1 MATNRQFR
9 ICVKCNSIVS
19 RRSTP
24 IGQRG
29 VPELDGNYGT
39 TTVETRGLPK
49 RDLWLL
55 PLISLATL
63 LVLVIVAEAAAR
75 IAWPEQKTN
84 SCTKPDSALGYRF
97 MPDCTSRMKSAEGP
111 WYTNDYNDCGYRSA
125 QPCTPVPAGTRRIAL
140 IGSSLAEGYLVPYPD
155 TIGARLA
162 QDLTRRCGA
171 PVEVQNLGGMGYF
184 SARRPMLRL
193 EEALTLRPNAV
204 ILVLTPFDLETGI
217 MEEEED
223 LTPAGPVVNHL
234 GVRGRLFIHLKES
247 RAFMMAQH
255 FRFRD
260 MAVYLP
266 LYLNYGDK
274 ADYLRPPFTPPWQE
288 RLRRLDERLGQ
299 LSERAHAAAVPLVIA
314 FVPQEAELV
323 LMTQQAPP
331 PGVHPDALPEAIA
344 AIAARH
350 DVGFVDTSDVLKTQ
364 ANPELLY
371 YQVDGHL
378 SGDGQPLAAQSIARW
393 FGAGLFSTCQAD
405 HSSAPEATP

>member
-1 MATNRQFR
+1 MDGGSPKTTF
-9 ICVKCNSIVS
+9 VKPGL
-19 RRSTP
+19 RR
-24 IGQRG
+24 
-29 VPELDGNYGT
+29 
-39 TTVETRGLPK
+39 

-63 LVLVIVAEAAAR
+63 VVLTVMAEAGTR
-75 IAWPEQKTN
+75 IFWPEQKAN
-84 SCTKPDSALGYRF
+84 SCAKPDSALGYRF
-97 MPDCTSRMKSAEGP
+97 TPDCTSTMKSAEGP
-111 WYTNDYNDCGYRSA
+111 WYTNEYNGCGYRSA
-125 QPCTPVPAGTRRIAL
+125 QPCTPVPAGTRRIAM
-140 IGSSLAEGYLVPYPD
+140 IGSSIAEGYLVPYPD

-184 SARRPMLRL
+184 SGHRPLLRL

-204 ILVLTPFDLETGI
+204 VMVLTPFDLETGI

-223 LTPAGPVVNHL
+223 LNPTGPVVNHL
-234 GVRGRLFIHLKES
+234 GTRARLFITLKES

-299 LSERAHAAAVPLVIA
+299 LSERAHAAGVPLAIA
-314 FVPQEAELV
+314 FVPQEAQLV
-323 LMTQQAPP
+323 LMAQQTPP
-331 PGVHPDALPEAIA
+331 SGVHPDALPEAIS

-350 DVGFVDTSDVLKTQ
+350 DVGFVDTSDVLKTH
-364 ANPELLY
+364 ANPERLY

-393 FGAGLFSTCQAD
+393 FGSGLFSACQAAP
-405 HSSAPEATP
+405 SSAPEATP

>member
-1 MATNRQFR
+1 MDGGSPKTT
-9 ICVKCNSIVS
+9 ISKPGL
-19 RRSTP
+19 RR
-24 IGQRG
+24 
-29 VPELDGNYGT
+29 
-39 TTVETRGLPK
+39 

-63 LVLVIVAEAAAR
+63 VVLAFMAEAGTR
-75 IAWPEQKTN
+75 FVWPEQKTN
-84 SCTKPDSALGYRF
+84 SCAKPDSALGYRF
-97 MPDCTSRMKSAEGP
+97 MPDCSSTMKSAEGP
-111 WYTNDYNDCGYRSA
+111 WYSNDYNECGYRSA
-125 QPCTPVPAGTRRIAL
+125 QPCAPVPAGTRRIAL

-162 QDLTRRCGA
+162 QDLTRRCAA

-184 SARRPMLRL
+184 SARRPLLRL
-193 EEALTLRPNAV
+193 EEALTLRPDAV
-204 ILVLTPFDLETGI
+204 LLVLTPFDLETGI

-234 GVRGRLFIHLKES
+234 GLRGRLFMRLKES

-255 FRFRD
+255 FHFRD

-288 RLRRLDERLGQ
+288 RLRRLDERLT
-299 LSERAHAAAVPLVIA
+299 LWSERAHAAGVPLAIA
-314 FVPQEAELV
+314 LIPQEAQLV
-323 LMTQQAPP
+323 LMAQTAPP
-331 PGVHPDALPEAIA
+331 AGIDPYALPKAIA

-350 DVGFVDTSDVLKTQ
+350 DVGFVDTSDLLKTH
-364 ANPELLY
+364 ASPELLY

-378 SGDGQPLAAQSIARW
+378 SGAGQPLAAESIARW
-393 FGAGLFSTCQAD
+393 FGAGLFSACQSDPTGPPKA
-405 HSSAPEATP
+405 SL